1 MSKLAD
7 AFLAIIPQ
15 VDDSKM
21 SSAMSSITG
30 TLGGVAATGAKAFA
44 AVSTAAVAAGTAI
57 VAAST
62 KEWASYEQN
71 TGGMKKLYGD
81 AYQTMISQAQN
92 AYATCGL
99 SANDYMEQA
108 SSFSAALT
116 SSLGGD
122 VVAAASQ
129 AQVAMQAMSD
139 NVNTFGTDITD
150 VQNAYQGF
158 AKQNYTMLDNLKLG
172 YGGTKSEMERL
183 IADANEYAAA
193 NGEAA
198 DLSIDSF
205 SDIVT
210 AIELVQEKQGIAGTT
225 AKEAAT
231 TIEGSVNQMKAAWTN
246 WLTSLGDEDWDVST
260 TTEQLISSVE
270 TVAENVIPRV
280 TEIISTLVSEVP
292 GLLAG
297 LAPSLASSL
306 QSIFSTA
313 FESLFAVLP
322 TQLQV
327 GLAEV
332 MLSLDESGV
341 SQALANV
348 FNGGIE
354 ELPANLFALA
364 ETLAPWLLEQVGAL
378 ATNAATYLSAHAPDI
393 LNGAFTMFEGIIQA
407 LPQIVAEL
415 LPALVSLITNAASTI
430 IANAPSLL
438 SASLTGFGQLVQAV
452 VNVLPQVLSSIT
464 QLLGSVVTS
473 IISGAPQMLSAA
485 ASLFGNIL
493 SGAATAIVEL
503 LAWVAG
509 IPQRIVG
516 SLGNVGNLLVN
527 AGKSIINGLWNGLKS
542 AWSGVTDWVSGLA
555 DTIQSLKG
563 PIPYDR
569 KVLIPNGIALME
581 SLSTGLKE
589 GFAPVAEYVGS
600 MADELSDSMN
610 LSLSPSIAS
619 NGSLYSMAVSST
631 NSKTDSNMSRLYS
644 KIDRLASA
652 ISDSE
657 TAIYVDSKK
666 LASSIAKPMN
676 QQLGR
681 LAARGV

>member
-30 TLGGVAATGAKAFA
+30 TLGSVAATGAKAFA

-122 VVAAASQ
+122 VVTAASQ
-129 AQVAMQAMSD
+129 AQAAMQAMSD

-270 TVAENVIPRV
+270 TVAENVIPRI
-280 TEIISTLVSEVP
+280 TEIISTLVSELP

-313 FESLFAVLP
+313 FESLFAALP

-364 ETLAPWLLEQVGAL
+364 ETLAPWLLEQVGAI
-378 ATNAATYLSAHAPDI
+378 ATNAVSYLSENAPAI

-430 IANAPSLL
+430 VANAPQLL

-473 IISGAPQMLSAA
+473 IISGAPQVLSAA

-493 SGAATAIVEL
+493 SGAITAIAEL

-509 IPQRIVG
+509 VPQRIVG
-516 SLGNVGNLLVN
+516 SLGDVGNLLVN

-581 SLSTGLKE
+581 SLGTGLKK

-600 MADELSDSMN
+600 MADELSGSMS
-610 LSLSPSIAS
+610 LSLLPSIAS
-619 NGSLYSMAVSST
+619 NDSLYSVAVSST
-631 NSKTDSNMSRLYS
+631 NSKTDSNMSRLYG

-666 LASSIAKPMN
+666 LASSIVRPMN

-681 LAARGV
+681 LAARGA

>member
-30 TLGGVAATGAKAFA
+30 TLGSVAATGAKAFA

-71 TGGMKKLYGD
+71 TGGMKKLYGE

-92 AYATCGL
+92 AYATCGM

-116 SSLGGD
+116 NSLGGD
-122 VVAAASQ
+122 VVTAASQ

-139 NVNTFGTDITD
+139 NVNTFGTDMTD
-150 VQNAYQGF
+150 VQNAFQGF

-183 IADANEYAAA
+183 ISDANEYAAA

-231 TIEGSVNQMKAAWTN
+231 TIEGSVNQMKSAWTN

-260 TTEQLISSVE
+260 TTEQLVSSVE

-280 TEIISTLVSEVP
+280 TEIISTLVSEIP

-306 QSIFSTA
+306 ESIFSTA

-327 GLAEV
+327 GLSEM
-332 MLSLDESGV
+332 MLSLDTSGV
-341 SQALANV
+341 SQAFANL

-354 ELPANLFALA
+354 ELPANLLSLA

-378 ATNAATYLSAHAPDI
+378 ATNAVTYLSENAPAI
-393 LNGAFTMFEGIIQA
+393 LNGALTMFEGIIQA

-430 IANAPSLL
+430 IANAPQLL
-438 SASLTGFGQLVQAV
+438 SAALVGFGQLVQAV
-452 VNVLPQVLSSIT
+452 VNVLPQVLLSIT
-464 QLLGSVVTS
+464 QLLGNVVTS
-473 IISGAPQMLSAA
+473 IISGAPQMLGAA
-485 ASLFGNIL
+485 VTLFGNIL
-493 SGAATAIVEL
+493 SGATTAIAEL

-509 IPQRIVG
+509 VPQRIVS
-516 SLGNVGNLLVN
+516 SLGDVGNLLVN

-581 SLSTGLKE
+581 SLGTGLKK
-589 GFAPVAEYVGS
+589 GFTPVAEYVGS
-600 MADELSDSMN
+600 MADELSDSMS
-610 LSLSPSIAS
+610 LSLTPSVAA
-619 NGSLYSMAVSST
+619 NGSLYSAAISSS
-631 NSKTDSNMSRLYS
+631 NSKTDSNMSKLYS

-652 ISDSE
+652 ISDNE